1 MNQVDPLENRSVFE
15 LKGSMLAL
23 TILELTANDPDRLNV
38 QLAEKVEQ
46 APQFFQDAP
55 IILALDKYPEGAQP
69 LDLASLLSICRQH
82 GLRALAVRTESPE
95 HIAAANLLDIA
106 VLAPSNA
113 RERPLAITPAAA
125 AQVVEPVEPELMP
138 AKIITQPV
146 RSGQQIYAK
155 NSDLIVLAAVSAGAE
170 LLADGNIHVY
180 GPLRGRALAGI
191 NGNLDARIFCQQL
204 GAELLSIAGQY
215 KVAEDLRRDPLW
227 GKATQTCLN
236 EEQLQISAL

>member
-1 MNQVDPLENRSVFE
+1 MNQADLLVKAPVFQ

-23 TILELTANDPDRLNV
+23 TILELSSNDLDCLDT

-55 IILALDKYPEGAQP
+55 IILALDKYTQSTEA
-69 LDLASLLSICRQH
+69 LDLPRLLDICRKH
-82 GLRALAVRTESPE
+82 GLRTLAIRSEDAD
-95 HIAAANLLDIA
+95 HIAAANVLDIA

-113 RERPLAITPAAA
+113 RERPLAITPVADTPA
-125 AQVVEPVEPELMP
+125 EPSLAP
-138 AKIITQPV
+138 AKIITHPV

-155 NSDLIVLAAVSAGAE
+155 NADLIVMAAVSAGAE

>member
-113 RERPLAITPAAA
+113 RERPLAITPAAG
-125 AQVVEPVEPELMP
+125 QVVEPVEPELMP

-191 NGNLDARIFCQQL
+191 NGNTDARIFCQQL
-204 GAELLSIAGQY
+204 GAEMLSIAGHY

-227 GKATQTCLN
+227 GKAAQTCLN
-236 EEQLQISAL
+236 AQQLELSVL

>member
-113 RERPLAITPAAA
+113 RERPLAITPAT

>member
-38 QLAEKVEQ
+38 QLADKVEQ

-113 RERPLAITPAAA
+113 RERPLAITPAA

>member
-1 MNQVDPLENRSVFE
+1 MNQADLLVKAPVFQ

-23 TILELTANDPDRLNV
+23 TILELSSNDLDCLDT

-55 IILALDKYPEGAQP
+55 IILALDKYTQSTEA
-69 LDLASLLSICRQH
+69 LDLPRLLDICRKH
-82 GLRALAVRTESPE
+82 GLRTLAIRSEDAD
-95 HIAAANLLDIA
+95 HIAAANVLDIA

-113 RERPLAITPAAA
+113 RERPLAITPVADTPA
-125 AQVVEPVEPELMP
+125 EPSLAP
-138 AKIITQPV
+138 AKIITHPV

-155 NSDLIVLAAVSAGAE
+155 NTDLIVMAAVSAGAE

>member
-1 MNQVDPLENRSVFE
+1 MNQADLLEKAPVFQ

-23 TILELTANDPDRLNV
+23 TILELSSNDLDSLDS

-46 APQFFQDAP
+46 APQFFQEAP
-55 IILALDKYPEGAQP
+55 IILALDKCKPSAEP
-69 LDLASLLSICRQH
+69 LNLARLLSICRQH
-82 GLRALAVRTESPE
+82 GLQTLAIRTEHPD
-95 HIAAANLLDIA
+95 HLAAAKALDVA
-106 VLAPSNA
+106 VTPPSDA
-113 RERPLAITPAAA
+113 RERPVAITPAAPA
-125 AQVVEPVEPELMP
+125 EPSLIP
-138 AKIITQPV
+138 AKVITHPV

-155 NSDLIVLAAVSAGAE
+155 NTDLIVMAAVSAGAE

-191 NGNLDARIFCQQL
+191 NGNLEARIFCQQM
-204 GAELLSIAGQY
+204 GAEMLSIAGQY

-236 EEQLQISAL
+236 GEQLEICAL

>member
-1 MNQVDPLENRSVFE
+1 MNQVEPLENRSVFE

-113 RERPLAITPAAA
+113 RERPLAITPAA

>member
-125 AQVVEPVEPELMP
+125 QVVEPVEPELMP

-191 NGNLDARIFCQQL
+191 NGYMDARIYCQQL
-204 GAELLSIAGQY
+204 GAEMLSIAGQY
-215 KVAEDLRRDPLW
+215 KLAEDLRRDPLW
-227 GKATQTCLN
+227 GQATQTRLN
-236 EEQLQISAL
+236 DQHLEICTL

>member
-1 MNQVDPLENRSVFE
+1 MKPVDLLEHTSVFQ

-23 TILELTANDPDRLNV
+23 TIIELTDHDLDSLDS
-38 QLAEKVEQ
+38 QLASKVEQ

-55 IILALDKYPEGAQP
+55 IILALDKLDPATTH
-69 LDLASLLSICRQH
+69 LDLA
-82 GLRALAVRTESPE
+82 GVLAVCRKHGMRTLALRSE
-95 HIAAANLLDIA
+95 HPAHLAAAQQLDLA
-106 VLAPSNA
+106 VLAPTGA
-113 RERPLAITPAAA
+113 RERAIEITPTLAPSA
-125 AQVVEPVEPELMP
+125 EPNLVP
-138 AKIITQPV
+138 ARIISQPV
-146 RSGQQIYAK
+146 RSGQQVYAK
-155 NSDLIVLAAVSAGAE
+155 NSDLIVLSAVSAGAE

-191 NGNLDARIFCQQL
+191 NGNSQARIFCQQL

-236 EEQLQISAL
+236 EDQLDISAL

>member
-69 LDLASLLSICRQH
+69 LDLTSLLSICRQH

-113 RERPLAITPAAA
+113 RERPLAITPAA

>member
-125 AQVVEPVEPELMP
+125 QVVEPVKPELMP

-215 KVAEDLRRDPLW
+215 KVAEDLRRDSLW

>member
-125 AQVVEPVEPELMP
+125 QVVEPVEPELMP

-227 GKATQTCLN
+227 GKPHKLV
-236 EEQLQISAL
+236 

>member
-1 MNQVDPLENRSVFE
+1 MNQADLLEQAPVFQ

-23 TILELTANDPDRLNV
+23 TILELSANDLDALAI

-55 IILALDKYPEGAQP
+55 IILALDKCSDTADS
-69 LDLASLLSICRQH
+69 LDLARLLTICREH
-82 GLRALAVRTESPE
+82 GLSTMAIRTDRPEDLLAAKAL
-95 HIAAANLLDIA
+95 NIA
-106 VLAPSNA
+106 VIPPSDA
-113 RERPLAITPAAA
+113 RERPLAVTQTIEVPA
-125 AQVVEPVEPELMP
+125 EPVLIP
-138 AKIITQPV
+138 AKVITQPV

-155 NSDLIVLAAVSAGAE
+155 NCDLIVMAAVSAGAE

-180 GPLRGRALAGI
+180 GPLRGRALAGV
-191 NGNLDARIFCQQL
+191 NGNRAARIFCQQL

-215 KVAEDLRRDPLW
+215 KVAEDLRRDPAW

-236 EEQLQISAL
+236 EEQLEISAL

>member
-1 MNQVDPLENRSVFE
+1 MKPVDLLEQTSVFQ

-23 TILELTANDPDRLNV
+23 TILELTDHDLASLDS
-38 QLAEKVEQ
+38 QLADKVEQ

-55 IILALDKYPEGAQP
+55 IVLALDKLNPTTC
-69 LDLASLLSICRQH
+69 LDLESI
-82 GLRALAVRTESPE
+82 LAVCRKHGMRTLALRSEQPE
-95 HIAAANLLDIA
+95 HLAAAKRLDLT
-106 VLAPSNA
+106 VLAPTGA
-113 RERPLAITPAAA
+113 RERVIETTPAVDTPA
-125 AQVVEPVEPELMP
+125 EPNLVP
-138 AKIITQPV
+138 ARIISQPV
-146 RSGQQIYAK
+146 RSGQQVYAK
-155 NSDLIVLAAVSAGAE
+155 NSDLIVLSAVSAGAE

-191 NGNLDARIFCQQL
+191 NGNSEARIFCQQL

-236 EEQLQISAL
+236 GDQLDISAL